1 MIFNS
6 NHFNTI
12 TDPNMNSS
20 QATQA
25 KTNHEE
31 HIWIKT
37 IDATNLDMVE
47 PTDLG
52 KSTKHHLQSRRNMI
66 IKPWQSQGE
75 SIKNLITTLMQYR
88 NMYSGQQTTEQPSD
102 CQPTL
107 RTIERLVWCTY
118 QHGNPRDGILGNEIR
133 SQDSKIIRRV
143 LKEPTRTVTRSY
155 ARLIFDNG

>member
-1 MIFNS
+1 
-6 NHFNTI
+6 
-12 TDPNMNSS
+12 MNSS

-25 KTNHEE
+25 KAKTNHEE
-31 HIWIKT
+31 HNWIKT
-37 IDATNLDMVE
+37 IDATNLDMVEPTDLRVE

-118 QHGNPRDGILGNEIR
+118 QHGNPRDGILGDEIR
-133 SQDSKIIRRV
+133 SQDSKIIRTV
-143 LKEPTRTVTRSY
+143 LTEPTRTAARSCV
-155 ARLIFDNG
+155 RLLFGNG